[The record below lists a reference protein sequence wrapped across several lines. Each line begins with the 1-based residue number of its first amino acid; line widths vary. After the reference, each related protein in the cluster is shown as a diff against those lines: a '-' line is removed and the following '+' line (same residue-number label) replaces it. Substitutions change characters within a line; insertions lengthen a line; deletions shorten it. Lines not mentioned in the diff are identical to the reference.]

1 MCIENLYLEAQH
13 NWESFMSIAYMK
25 VTQDLERGRG
35 EGEGEGKILKSKTTS
50 RL

>member
-1 MCIENLYLEAQH
+1 MEVGTIGSHPSALP
-13 NWESFMSIAYMK
+13 YMK

-35 EGEGEGKILKSKTTS
+35 EGRRGEGEILKSKTTS